1 MTKPYSSLIIKLL
14 QSYAIY
20 DDDRQYW
27 SLLLQYE
34 LPVRDYFTI
43 IGLELILNRSDG
55 YARLSQKEFTD
66 DEANVPIKLIRKI
79 NMSYDQSL
87 MCVVLR
93 EWIDEF
99 ESNTQQL
106 STKLFVTREQLR
118 DRVEQFFPRQN
129 NRKALLEKLD
139 KLVDKM
145 EDFGFLRINRKD
157 ENNTDNTQYE
167 VKTLIKA
174 KIDNE
179 QLEGFK
185 NKLQNYAE
193 SI

>member
-20 DDDRQYW
+20 DDDRYW

-34 LPVRDYFTI
+34 SPVRDYFETM
-43 IGLELILNRSDG
+43 GLELILNRTDG